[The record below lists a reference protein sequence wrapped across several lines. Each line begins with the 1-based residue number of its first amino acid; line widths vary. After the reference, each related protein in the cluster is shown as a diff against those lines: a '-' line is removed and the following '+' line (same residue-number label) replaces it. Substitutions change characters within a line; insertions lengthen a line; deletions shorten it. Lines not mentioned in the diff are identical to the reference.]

1 VRIGGGR
8 RITLNADLFNAF
20 NNNVVLQQQERLNIA
35 TANNITTLLAP
46 RVARFGVK
54 VSF

>member
-1 VRIGGGR
+1 
-8 RITLNADLFNAF
+8 
-20 NNNVVLQQQERLNIA
+20 VVLEVTERQNSSS
-35 TANNITTLLAP
+35 ANSVSRLLAP